1 MLNRRLLYQDGY
13 WAIEADIPEH
23 LDRNEPL
30 PTEAERASICGSGN
44 RGHEVPRLEAL
55 LRLDADRGEPQPK
68 VIQARLVHAT
78 ITETMDTHG
87 HLFPDVEDL
96 GQGAIDAISAV
107 ALTEQGRNQ
116 DAN

>member
-1 MLNRRLLYQDGY
+1 MHAESPPPIPGWVLGLAILFGKTKT
-13 WAIEADIPEH
+13 ATLSTVIEADIPEH

-30 PTEAERASICGSGN
+30 PTE
-44 RGHEVPRLEAL
+44 
-55 LRLDADRGEPQPK
+55 
-68 VIQARLVHAT
+68 ARLVHAT